1 MMTTNQTTMTRED
14 AINALVE
21 RDVAKWGEE
30 ERDASTHLR
39 AKLSH
44 GLALNALAHYD
55 VGVVDRELAAQAKRV
70 MTAVDRKALR
80 SGG

>member
-1 MMTTNQTTMTRED
+1 MTTKQTMTREA

-30 ERDASTHLR
+30 EREAAAR
-39 AKLSH
+39 ARSKLSH

-55 VGVVDRELAAQAKRV
+55 VDAIDRDLASQAKRV
-70 MTAVDRKALR
+70 MTAADRTSLR
-80 SGG
+80 KGG